1 MYTHRKPFSLSLSL
15 VLAIIIISSKG
26 FLHANDK
33 HNLSVNDII
42 EKTESMLRANSSM
55 MDVSMK
61 ITTPKWNR
69 TIKCSIW
76 SKGNDYSFIQ
86 IHYPKRDK
94 GVTFLKRDKQ
104 MWHYIPK
111 VERVIK
117 IPPSMMMQSWMGSDF
132 TNDDLVRESSYITDY
147 KATLLE
153 TTTNNYKIQLIPLET
168 APVTWGNVI
177 MHIDKQTY
185 IPVYQAFY
193 DELGV
198 LVRIMQMSDI
208 KQIGKKWYPMKWSI
222 NPQERAK
229 KGHNTSIEITKIK
242 LDLPIKDS
250 FFSLRKLKQ

>member
-1 MYTHRKPFSLSLSL
+1 
-15 VLAIIIISSKG
+15 
-26 FLHANDK
+26 
-33 HNLSVNDII
+33 
-42 EKTESMLRANSSM
+42 
-55 MDVSMK
+55 
-61 ITTPKWNR
+61 
-69 TIKCSIW
+69 
-76 SKGNDYSFIQ
+76 
-86 IHYPKRDK
+86 
-94 GVTFLKRDKQ
+94 
-104 MWHYIPK
+104 
-111 VERVIK
+111 
-117 IPPSMMMQSWMGSDF
+117 MMMQSWMGSDF